1 MHYGHVWCTSWLDSK
16 TDNRTFFTAEYDPDL
31 NVEEV
36 KELLN
41 KDKETKNVN

>member
-1 MHYGHVWCTSWLDSK
+1 MCCYYAWLDSK
-16 TDNRTFFTAEYDPDL
+16 TDNRTFFIAEYDPDF

-41 KDKETKNVN
+41 DREEVKDVN